1 MAVTDTAGTKSAT
14 NLTHKLNMHL
24 DQAQERLEDAKQQ
37 IEELAEENQETLR
50 AVAQDVRDR
59 IDQHRIRA
67 EEVRRDVADWIEDK
81 RQQTQEAI
89 TTWRQKRELKHLER
103 RADRAE
109 EYAVNALTIAM
120 LDADEAELAVIDAIE
135 ARLDAEEA
143 ATAACADQA

>member
-1 MAVTDTAGTKSAT
+1 MAVTDTAGTKSAA
-14 NLTHKLNMHL
+14 NLKHKLKMHL

-50 AVAQDVRDR
+50 AAAQDVRDR
-59 IDQHRIRA
+59 IEQHRMRA

-81 RQQTQEAI
+81 KQLTQEAI
-89 TTWRQKRELKHLER
+89 ATWRQKRELKQLER
-103 RADRAE
+103 RAERAE

-135 ARLDAEEA
+135 ARLDVEEA
-143 ATAACADQA
+143 TAR